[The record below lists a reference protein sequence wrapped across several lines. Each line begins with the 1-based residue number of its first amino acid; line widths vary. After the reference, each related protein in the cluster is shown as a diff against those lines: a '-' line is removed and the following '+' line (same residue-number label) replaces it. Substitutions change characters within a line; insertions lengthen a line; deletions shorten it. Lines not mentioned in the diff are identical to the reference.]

1 MCDQPHWEKS
11 AFLKLARLGAVV
23 FLPTTKGKYLMQ
35 VADPDDES
43 IAGKY
48 RPPGGGKDTK
58 DKNLTETIIREI
70 HEEFAI
76 PKAEVRK
83 KVRFLGYEYRDQF
96 WGNAVF
102 EMRDHGLHPGVYQAS
117 NDPDEKVKLVEAGLD
132 SKKYVGP
139 DPSKLITEEA
149 KKYGDKLERD
159 DIVVKS
165 ARFITYDELME
176 YGKQAKGKMLR
187 VYMLD
192 PQTEESSSIS
202 TMIRDGETPET
213 AAIRTV
219 KELKECDVNET
230 HIERLPN
237 DEDGDKRVR
246 VLLTS
251 ETKAASATTDSIADR
266 FKPDFTPE
274 QMEEMGDVQARLYH
288 RLKPRLAS
296 MESWPTNWTSQ
307 DDHKGWVEWYQQYHN
322 GRRQSGDEKQ
332 IKRWL
337 AFKARHGS
345 PFVKHPTPRRAWAMF
360 NWGIDATKLLPEGA
374 RKDFRAEM
382 EEFKNR
388 IDDRAKKAAEDLL
401 HPENS
406 QLIKEAQE
414 YGIDREAE
422 EVRKAAAYEPTW
434 RSLDDVDQIPYLAGM
449 HNTDPSFAE
458 EYVSMAL
465 DKEAAG
471 YLEDMARRFP
481 PMASGTVGLLGLAD
495 EFLPSKTVTESV
507 KEATAVT
514 DPGTRQTL
522 GKLRKLTSAPV
533 PTTNLS
539 QIDSKLIVGQPA
551 GGPPLTGPE
560 AIQFALQNLDLDQA
574 QTDAMSVVKRKLK
587 SKRPDAVKVLGYID
601 GLKRMGY
608 KPEELMLT
616 RVPVIPPNFRPY
628 SVAGETFVPG
638 AANELYRDLINLI
651 GVHSELQEKLGA
663 GSGFNR
669 LNIYDAV
676 SALYGYGEPTSPKT
690 RERGISGFLKQVTG
704 TNPKFS
710 FFQRKMLSKDQDY
723 VGRSVIGVD
732 PDLGLDEIGVPDDMM
747 WTLYAP
753 YIQRGL
759 VRSGMSPEEALRAIR
774 DRTQPAERMLDAQAK
789 ARPVMYSRAPSW
801 HKFNVIAGY
810 PKRIKGDMIRINPL
824 VTTGLNA
831 DFDGDTLNVHL
842 PSMPEAVQDAKEKLM
857 PSKMLFSIKDRNK
870 VLPVPKQEFIMGLFN
885 AQRRPAKKAHVF
897 PDEASA
903 LAAIKAGQ
911 VALSDE
917 VTIKGSK
924 A

>member
-1 MCDQPHWEKS
+1 MSWEKT
-11 AFLKLARLGAVV
+11 AFFKLARLGAVV
-23 FLPTTKGKYLMQ
+23 FLPTDKPGRYLMQ

-76 PKAEVRK
+76 PKSKVRE

-102 EMRDHGLHPGVYQAS
+102 EMRDHGLKPGVYQAS

-139 DPSKLITEEA
+139 DPSKLITDEA
-149 KKYGDKLERD
+149 RKYGDKLERD
-159 DIVVKS
+159 DITVKS

-176 YGKQAKGKMLR
+176 YGKQAKGKILR

-192 PQTEESSSIS
+192 PISDESSSITTS
-202 TMIRDGETPET
+202 ISADETPET

-219 KELKECDVNET
+219 KDLKKVDIDET
-230 HIERLPN
+230 AIERLPN

-246 VLLTS
+246 VLLPGKGK
-251 ETKAASATTDSIADR
+251 EASADSVLDQ
-266 FKPDFTPE
+266 FKPDFTPDE
-274 QMEEMGDVQARLYH
+274 MEDLGDVQARLYH
-288 RLKPRLAS
+288 KLKPRLAS
-296 MESWPTNWTSQ
+296 MESWPAEWTSA
-307 DDHKGWVEWYQQYHN
+307 DDSKGWVEWYHQFHT
-322 GRRQSGDEKQ
+322 GRRTANDDKQ

-337 AFKARHGS
+337 AFKARNEGQ
-345 PFVKHPTPRRAWAMF
+345 FTKHPTPRRAWAML
-360 NWGIDATKLLPEGA
+360 NWAIDAVKLLPA
-374 RKDFRAEM
+374 DQRKDFRAEM
-382 EEFKNR
+382 EAFKNK
-388 IDDRAKKAAEDLL
+388 IDDRAKEAAVSD
-401 HPENS
+401 
-406 QLIKEAQE
+406 
-414 YGIDREAE
+414 Y
-422 EVRKAAAYEPTW
+422 VPTW
-434 RSLDDVDQIPYLAGM
+434 RSLDDVDQIPYLPGM
-449 HNTDPSFAE
+449 CNKDPLYAE
-458 EYVSMAL
+458 ELVSMAL
-465 DKEAAG
+465 YKEAAG
-471 YLEDMARRFP
+471 YLEDMARAFQP
-481 PMASGTVGLLGLAD
+481 VATGTVGLLDLAV
-495 EFLPSKTVTESV
+495 EFEPKV
-507 KEATAVT
+507 AAMM
-514 DPGTRQTL
+514 DQGTRVTM
-522 GKLRKLTSAPV
+522 GKLRKLTTAPV

-539 QIDSKLIVGQPA
+539 PIDSKLIVPQTPD
-551 GGPPLTGPE
+551 GPPLTGPE
-560 AIQFALQNLDLDQA
+560 AIQYALQNLDLDAKQA
-574 QTDAMSVVKRKLK
+574 EAMSVVKRKLK

-608 KPEELMLT
+608 KPDELMLT

-638 AANELYRDLINLI
+638 DANELYRDLINLI
-651 GVHSELQEKLGA
+651 GVHGELQEKLGA

-676 SALYGYGEPTSPKT
+676 SALYGYAEPTSPKT
-690 RERGISGFLKQVTG
+690 RERGVSGFLKKVTG

-710 FFQRKMLSKDQDY
+710 FVQRKMLSKDQDY
-723 VGRSVIGVD
+723 VSRSVIGVD
-732 PDLGLDEIGVPDDMM
+732 PDLGLDEIGVPDEMM

-753 YIQRGL
+753 YVQRGL
-759 VRSGMSPEEALRAIR
+759 VRSGMSPEDALRAIR
-774 DRTQPAERMLDAQAK
+774 DRSDPAAKMLDAQAK
-789 ARPVMYSRAPSW
+789 TRPVMYSRAPSW

-870 VLPVPKQEFIMGLFN
+870 VMPVPKQEFIMGLFN
-885 AQRRPAKKAHVF
+885 AQRRVAKKQHVF

-903 LAAIKAGQ
+903 LAAIKTGQ

-917 VTIKGSK
+917 VTIKGAK
-924 A
+924 